1 MQSGHE
7 HRVELCDYVSCEAH
21 VPNDHPLR
29 LVRAVA
35 DEAFEVFS
43 PQFEGCYPGPGRA
56 SIALEKLLRSLLL
69 EVFYTISSVRQLVEQ
84 LDYNLLFRWFAGLP
98 IDSPRWDVAVF
109 SKDCERLL
117 AGDAAARFLAA
128 VLGQPRVKA
137 LLSDEHFSP
146 DGELI
151 EAWGM
156 PNGLQSRQRST
167 SPELEH
173 NTGCDT
179 YGENGEK
186 LPYYPARRYASL

>member
-7 HRVELCDYVSCEAH
+7 HKAELCDYVSCEAH
-21 VPNDHPLR
+21 APHDHPLR

-35 DEAFEVFS
+35 DEAFEVLS
-43 PQFEGCYPGPGRA
+43 SQFEGCYPLPGCA

-69 EVFYTISSVRQLVEQ
+69 SSVRQLVEQ

-109 SKDCERLL
+109 SKDRKRLL

-128 VLGQPRVKA
+128 VLGQTRVKA

-146 DGELI
+146 DGGLI
-151 EAWGM
+151 EAWGT

-173 NTGCDT
+173 NKGCDI

-186 LPYYPARRYASL
+186 LPYYPERRYASL